1 MTERCLCAYSY
12 IHSVFYAHIPHAYTC
27 AQVYDRGGYHVPAL
41 LTHEEE
47 GRADAL
53 PLRMAGT
60 WRRTWSTR
68 TGTVCVCEYLCTNIR
83 AVRCRCLVS
92 RVPSLCTTC
101 VIPLH
106 VKTWKYA
113 CVRQLASGQN
123 DTER

>member
-1 MTERCLCAYSY
+1 M
-12 IHSVFYAHIPHAYTC
+12 FYAHIPHAYTC

-68 TGTVCVCEYLCTNIR
+68 TGTVCVCVNIYVRTSALCG
-83 AVRCRCLVS
+83 ADASCHACR
-92 RVPSLCTTC
+92 R
-101 VIPLH
+101 
-106 VKTWKYA
+106 YA
-113 CVRQLASGQN
+113 PHA
-123 DTER
+123 